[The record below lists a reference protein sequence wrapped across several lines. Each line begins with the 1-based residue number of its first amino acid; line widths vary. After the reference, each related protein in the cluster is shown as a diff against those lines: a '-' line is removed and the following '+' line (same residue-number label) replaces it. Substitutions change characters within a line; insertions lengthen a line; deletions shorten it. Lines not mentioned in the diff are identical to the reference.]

1 MIRTIETI
9 MVKCF
14 NPAVYL
20 IKFTKLNQKENTCK
34 LYFLTNICWSGL
46 WISKFF
52 VSNWFTIHLCKGST
66 YVRITQ
72 WNPYKVSFSPRLDI
86 SDLLRRLLN
95 MLKHLNQ
102 HFGIKPT
109 YINKQILLSESLH
122 IKSQSQILPNPVH
135 VVQQTTLTRNAPLFV
150 WHRENCLNCNKQKL
164 TCPTD
169 PNFSK
174 IKIKISQKK
183 SNLFL

>member
-52 VSNWFTIHLCKGST
+52 VSNWFTIHLQ
-66 YVRITQ
+66 RINLCEDYTVKPLQ
-72 WNPYKVSFSPRLDI
+72 SVILTKTGY
-86 SDLLRRLLN
+86 LRSLEEIV
-95 MLKHLNQ
+95 KHAEA
-102 HFGIKPT
+102 F
-109 YINKQILLSESLH
+109 ESAFWYQAHLH
-122 IKSQSQILPNPVH
+122 
-135 VVQQTTLTRNAPLFV
+135 QQTDSAF
-150 WHRENCLNCNKQKL
+150 W
-164 TCPTD
+164 
-169 PNFSK
+169 
-174 IKIKISQKK
+174 ISAYKK
-183 SNLFL
+183 SKSNSSKPCSCCTTNHTNSQCSTVCLA

>member
-1 MIRTIETI
+1 
-9 MVKCF
+9 
-14 NPAVYL
+14 
-20 IKFTKLNQKENTCK
+20 
-34 LYFLTNICWSGL
+34 
-46 WISKFF
+46 
-52 VSNWFTIHLCKGST
+52 
-66 YVRITQ
+66 
-72 WNPYKVSFSPRLDI
+72 
-86 SDLLRRLLN
+86 

-150 WHRENCLNCNKQKL
+150 WHRENCLNCNKRNL

-174 IKIKISQKK
+174 IKIKLSQKK
-183 SNLFL
+183 SDLFL